1 MVRLD
6 VKKDENLRDCSV
18 LAIRPRENEHKNE
31 TPKNKTQWKMNI
43 SKTEKENTE

>member
-6 VKKDENLRDCSV
+6 VNKDENLRDCSV

-31 TPKNKTQWKMNI
+31 TPKTKVAGHKHCWCTRVQI
-43 SKTEKENTE
+43 V